1 MSLPWEKLADLENWV
16 KKRYLILE
24 RSFGSRSFTL
34 PEAEEVLR
42 KAGIETGNVKELM
55 SILVK
60 NGLVQVTRDLQDKR
74 ISIYQLVYPK
84 EREVTRDRL
93 FRALKAAA
101 DLIRGSIDYKV
112 LLVFLF
118 YKVVSDKW
126 MDRVKKNLA
135 EGAAQTLTQAY
146 LLANR
151 EYMVLYDEDE
161 QKLLTWHEVTKE
173 RDTIKGIANA
183 LIRIARLNPDI
194 GELAKLVEVL
204 GLTGFINEDNLHIL
218 EGIIRVFNEF
228 DFSKVDYDVLGDA
241 YQWILSYFAPQKA
254 KEGEVYTPR
263 EVIKLLVRLL
273 DIENGSIVIDPAAG
287 SGAML
292 IEAYKYVVNKVV
304 EQGGELSDVDMEF
317 YGQERNETT
326 ATLAKLNLIL
336 NNMIGNTEASIEAE
350 IYVGDSLVNPKFGKE
365 IENRI
370 KNGEE
375 PRVYTLSNPPWNQD
389 GYGEETLSKDPRLR
403 RIYRYGYPPNSQ
415 ADWAWIQLLIHYATR
430 KAGVVIDNGALF
442 RGGKE
447 KNIRKKIVEEDLVE
461 AVILLPEK
469 LFYNTQAPGVIIVFN
484 KQKPPERRGKIL
496 FINAGQLYEKHPE
509 VRRLNRL
516 GEQHI
521 QKIVEIYKAFKEEPG
536 LSRIATLREVREND
550 YNLNITLYVA
560 PPLETEPVDLEK
572 ELQELLEVEKQAM
585 EARAKALQ
593 YIQQVIQANRQG

>member
-1 MSLPWEKLADLENWV
+1 MSLPWDKLADLENWV

-24 RSFGSRSFTL
+24 RNFGPRPFTL
-34 PEAEEVLR
+34 SEAEEALR
-42 KAGIETGNVKELM
+42 KAGIETGSVKELM
-55 SILVK
+55 SVLVK
-60 NGLVQVTRDLQDKR
+60 NGLAQVTRDPRDRR
-74 ISIYQLVYPK
+74 ISLYQLVYPK

-93 FRALKAAA
+93 FRTLKAAA
-101 DLIRGSIDYKV
+101 DLIRGGVDYKV

-126 MDRVKKNLA
+126 MDRVKRNLA
-135 EGAAQTLTQAY
+135 EGATLTQAY
-146 LLANR
+146 MLANR

-161 QKLLTWHEVTKE
+161 QKLLTWHEVTKQ
-173 RDTIKGIANA
+173 RDTIKEMANA
-183 LIRIARLNPDI
+183 LIKIGRLNPEI
-194 GELAKLVEVL
+194 GELSKLVEVL

-218 EGIIRVFNEF
+218 EGIVRVFNEF
-228 DFSKVDYDVLGDA
+228 DFSKVDYDVLGDT

-263 EVIKLLVRLL
+263 EVIRLLVRLL
-273 DIENGSIVIDPAAG
+273 DIENGSVVIDPAAG

-292 IEAYKYVVNKVV
+292 IEAYKYVVDKVI
-304 EQGGELSDVDMEF
+304 EEGGELSDVDMEF

-350 IYVGDSLVNPKFGKE
+350 IFVGDSLVNPKFPL
-365 IENRI
+365 IEDRL
-370 KNGEE
+370 
-375 PRVYTLSNPPWNQD
+375 VYTLSNPPWNQD
-389 GYGEETLSKDPRLR
+389 GYGEEVLSKDPRLR

-447 KNIRKKIVEEDLVE
+447 KNIRKKIIEEDLVE

-469 LFYNTQAPGVIIVFN
+469 LFYNTQAPGVIIIFN
-484 KQKPPERRGKIL
+484 KQKPPERKGKIL
-496 FINAGQLYEKHPE
+496 FINASQLYEKHPE

-516 GEQHI
+516 GERHI
-521 QKIVEIYKAFKEEPG
+521 VRIVEIYKQFREEPG

-550 YNLNITLYVA
+550 YNLNVTLYVT
-560 PPLETEPVDLEK
+560 PLIEEEEIDLEK
-572 ELQELLEVEKQAM
+572 ELQELLEIEKQAM
-585 EARAKALQ
+585 EVRAKALQ
-593 YIQQVIQANRQG
+593 YIQQVIQANKQG

>member
-1 MSLPWEKLADLENWV
+1 MGLPWDRLAELENWV
-16 KKRYLILE
+16 KRRYLILE
-24 RSFGSRSFTL
+24 RNFGSRPFTL
-34 PEAEEVLR
+34 SEAEEVLR
-42 KAGIETGNVKELM
+42 KAGIETGSVKELM

-60 NGLVQVTRDLQDKR
+60 NGLAQVTRDPRDRR
-74 ISIYQLVYPK
+74 ISLYQLVYPK

-93 FRALKAAA
+93 FRTLKAAA
-101 DLIRGSIDYKV
+101 DLIRGGVDYKV

-126 MDRVKKNLA
+126 MDRVKSNLA
-135 EGAAQTLTQAY
+135 EGATVTQAY
-146 LLANR
+146 MLANR
-151 EYMVLYDEDE
+151 EYMILYDEDE

-173 RDTIKGIANA
+173 RDTIKEMANA
-183 LIRIARLNPDI
+183 LIKIGRLNPEI
-194 GELAKLVEVL
+194 GELSRLVEVL

-218 EGIIRVFNEF
+218 EGIVRVFNEF

-263 EVIKLLVRLL
+263 EVIRLLVRLL
-273 DIENGSIVIDPAAG
+273 EIENGAVVIDPAAG

-304 EQGGELSDVDMEF
+304 EEGGELSDVDMEF

-350 IYVGDSLVNPKFGKE
+350 IYVGDSLVNPKFPK
-365 IENRI
+365 IEDR
-370 KNGEE
+370 
-375 PRVYTLSNPPWNQD
+375 PVYTLSNPPWNQK
-389 GYGEETLSKDPRLR
+389 GYGEEVLSKDPRLR

-415 ADWAWIQLLIHYATR
+415 ADWAWIQLLTHYATR
-430 KAGVVIDNGALF
+430 KTGVVIDNGALF

-447 KNIRKKIVEEDLVE
+447 KNIRKKIVEEDLIE

-469 LFYNTQAPGVIIVFN
+469 LFYNTQAPGVIIIFN
-484 KQKPPERRGKIL
+484 KQKPPERKDKIL
-496 FINAGQLYEKHPE
+496 FINASQLYEKHPE
-509 VRRLNRL
+509 VRRLNKL

-521 QKIVEIYKAFKEEPG
+521 KKIVEIYREFREEPG
-536 LSRIATLREVREND
+536 LSHIATLKEVREND
-550 YNLNITLYVA
+550 YNLNVTLYVT
-560 PPLETEPVDLEK
+560 PPLEAEEIDLEK
-572 ELQELLEVEKQAM
+572 ELQELLEIEKQAV

-593 YIQQVIQANRQG
+593 YIQQVIQANKQG